1 MGGAEGFMQDAG
13 GGNYMLRASGP
24 HLKANT
30 RLAGY
35 AHCVAQGHLSLV
47 LLDTDP

>member
-1 MGGAEGFMQDAG
+1 MGGAKGLMQDAG

-35 AHCVAQGHLSLV
+35 AQGHLSLV
-47 LLDTDP
+47 LDPETES